1 MRSRRLV
8 TDRNKMHGIVLDI
21 IGVILLI
28 AGLAVATVPSS
39 LRGSGL
45 GTALIV
51 LGIIMLLIGIWR
63 ITKKPAK

>member
-1 MRSRRLV
+1 MRSRRLI
-8 TDRNKMHGIVLDI
+8 TDRNKIRGVVLGI

-28 AGLAVATVPSS
+28 AGLAVATIPSS

-45 GTALIV
+45 GTVLIV

-63 ITKKPAK
+63 IGKKPSK